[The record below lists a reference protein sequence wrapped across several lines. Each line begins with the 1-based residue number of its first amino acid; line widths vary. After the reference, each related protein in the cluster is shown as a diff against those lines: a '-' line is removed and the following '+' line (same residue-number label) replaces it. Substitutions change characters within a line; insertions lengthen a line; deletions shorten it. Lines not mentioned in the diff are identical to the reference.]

1 MSDTTLERLA
11 RLPSF
16 YHPVA
21 SPAGDR
27 IAYYYDGTGQNELYV
42 QDLATGDRRQ
52 ISDGEV
58 PRNARWPIRWR
69 PDGQAIYFH
78 RDEGGNEQND
88 VYELTLDGD
97 LRSVVT
103 LDGQTI
109 LTDVTDDGRLY
120 VASDADEQ
128 LNLYGHDPETDETTR
143 YTSYDHAVGAA
154 LASPDGER
162 LAFTVNETDDRHN
175 EDVYVARADASD
187 PRNLQLG
194 ETGSETTVAD
204 WFPDGQSL
212 LVGDNAADVDRCGVY
227 DLEAEEVT
235 WYGGEAVEEPVT
247 VLPDG
252 QRFLALRTRDAAVVP
267 VVYDLDGEGRELD
280 LPEGVASVPRYGKG
294 AIVDDDRVLVT
305 HEAPGRRKGLF
316 EYDRRT
322 DERRT
327 IVEPD
332 YGEFEP
338 DAFADAEFVTF
349 ESHDG
354 LEIEALLYDGGKRP
368 SPAVVKVHGGPLG
381 QDQRDFDRYAQFL
394 ALEGYSV
401 LEVNYRGSTGRG
413 RAFERRLDMD
423 WGGAEQGDVAAGTRW
438 LADREWI
445 DENRIAVFGGSYGG
459 YSAYMQLLQYPELYA
474 CGVAWIGLTDLHAM
488 YEESMPHYRTELLER
503 YMGDPEEHH
512 ERWRDRSPIEHVENL
527 AAPLLMVHGV
537 NDSRVPIS
545 QARLFRDALEDAG
558 YEAGPDGDFEYEELG
573 EEGHGSTD
581 TEQQLRAF
589 RLVADFLDRRL

>member
-88 VYELTLDGD
+88 IYELTLDGD

-247 VLPDG
+247 VLPGG